1 MQKTLRIEKMDLIEQ
16 IKDRL
21 MQEHVSHNIYGTSN
35 EDSYLSGINEGLDRA
50 IDALKEFA
58 V

>member
-16 IKDRL
+16 IIDRL
-21 MQEHVSHNIYGTSN
+21 RQEHVSLNIYGTSN

-50 IDALKEFA
+50 IDALKEFE